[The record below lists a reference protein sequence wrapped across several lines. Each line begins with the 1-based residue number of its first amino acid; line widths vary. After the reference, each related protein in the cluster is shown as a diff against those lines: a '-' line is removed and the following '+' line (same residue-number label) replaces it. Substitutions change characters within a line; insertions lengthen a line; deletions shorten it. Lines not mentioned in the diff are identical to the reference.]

1 MELKYTVNE
10 MKNEID
16 STVDSEETIC
26 KLKHRSFEIIKSEE
40 QNENGIKWKKP
51 KELM

>member
-26 KLKHRSFEIIKSEE
+26 KLKHRSFEIIKSEKKK
-40 QNENGIKWKKP
+40 NE
-51 KELM
+51 